1 MSIQESWQVVVP
13 ILLYSHLWGVQWG
26 GGGGHFKKE
35 QFAVVPLE
43 TLLLTPLI
51 TFINILLLRHS

>member
-1 MSIQESWQVVVP
+1 MVVP

>member
-1 MSIQESWQVVVP
+1 MSIQEGWQVVVP
-13 ILLYSHLWGVQWG
+13 ILPYSHLWGVQWG
-26 GGGGHFKKE
+26 GGGGHLKRE

>member
-1 MSIQESWQVVVP
+1 MSIQESWRVAVP
-13 ILLYSHLWGVQWG
+13 ILLYSHLWGVEWG
-26 GGGGHFKKE
+26 GCGGHLKKE

-43 TLLLTPLI
+43 TLLLTPVI